1 MIRRNRNRASLCEQV
16 REHISAG
23 LDGEETSELSPVE
36 ITHFMGC
43 EGWRNFEQG
52 ASLVTRQVRIHVL
65 EPAPDLSKQIL
76 ERISAEIPVRTT
88 THSAPRRRSVT
99 APRVAGWAA
108 AVIPL
113 GLALSGFTSSA
124 FAQPRVLP
132 THPAASCTAG
142 LSRR

>member
-1 MIRRNRNRASLCEQV
+1 MFRRSRKPAALCEQV

-36 ITHFMGC
+36 LRHFMDCTGC
-43 EGWRNFEQG
+43 RNFEQG
-52 ASLVTRQVRIHVL
+52 AGLVSRQLRIRVL
-65 EPAPDLSKQIL
+65 EPAPDFSKQIL
-76 ERISAEIPVRTT
+76 ERISAEVPFPMAAHSVRK
-88 THSAPRRRSVT
+88 RRSGTAHRVT
-99 APRVAGWAA
+99 GWAA

-124 FAQPRVLP
+124 FAQPRVTP
-132 THPAASCTAG
+132 THPVASCTAG